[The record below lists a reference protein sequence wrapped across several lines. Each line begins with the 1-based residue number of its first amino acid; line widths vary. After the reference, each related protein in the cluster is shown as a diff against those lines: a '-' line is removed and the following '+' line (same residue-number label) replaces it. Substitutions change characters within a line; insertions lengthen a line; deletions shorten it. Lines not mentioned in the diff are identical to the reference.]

1 MNLELRR
8 RLLGLEPT
16 DIIIDARDGNPNSV
30 ALMASMYYYGHAH
43 NKKYMT
49 LREAL
54 KIKTSLIINAN
65 DDITDLT
72 ILQCFSNVRNVVCAN
87 LKNLQKVIL
96 PNSIKYGTFNYN
108 IGFRGCENLQY
119 ANWLMSFQ
127 EYMGI
132 PIYGYGTTEYTKELV
147 LNGEKVSGEITIPE
161 TYINSQGI
169 ETPLETIYANLR
181 ACVDISSI
189 KLPTTAKELRMN
201 AFLDCT
207 GLKKLILNEGLVTI
221 YQNAI
226 SNTGI
231 EELIIPDTVTT
242 IVGSYANYAICSN
255 PSLKKV
261 VLSQNIEDTGW
272 GNFFDCPE
280 LSEFDFNNTEKL
292 TAIGKMFLSYNNA
305 ITKIVLPNSVTT
317 INQEF
322 MRYSK
327 GVTYVEFGE
336 NVTYIGNYCL
346 YQSVKPKILVIRATA
361 PPERDNTERD
371 YFLRETGI
379 TAIYVPDD
387 SVDAYKQ
394 AWGDF
399 PFKPL
404 SEYVE
409 QEV

>member
-1 MNLELRR
+1 M
-8 RLLGLEPT
+8 
-16 DIIIDARDGNPNSV
+16 D
-30 ALMASMYYYGHAH
+30 
-43 NKKYMT
+43 
-49 LREAL
+49 
-54 KIKTSLIINAN
+54 
-65 DDITDLT
+65 T
-72 ILQCFSNVRNVVCAN
+72 I
-87 LKNLQKVIL
+87 
-96 PNSIKYGTFNYN
+96 
-108 IGFRGCENLQY
+108 

-132 PIYGYGTTEYTKELV
+132 KMAGYGTTQYTKELV

-221 YQNAI
+221 HQNAI
-226 SNTGI
+226 RNTGI

-346 YQSVKPKILVIRATA
+346 YQSSTPKILVIRATA

-371 YFLRETGI
+371 YFLRGIGI
-379 TAIYVPDD
+379 TTIYVPDD

>member
-189 KLPTTAKELRMN
+189 KLPTSAKELRLG
-201 AFLDCT
+201 AFQDCT